1 MDNPRSSAPT
11 QPSCVNPGTGT
22 NPPARQCSAH
32 ARPFSYSYYR
42 QARMPRSSCWSRM
55 PAGCGNAWHAASAGS
70 RASLSRGDGLG
81 GSPCGARRS
90 AQVSVPQSR
99 RPSQPTDLIH
109 ITMHFAGG
117 RWVPGHRDCR
127 QGGRLPGPAVVGTRS
142 QDVAAMTPA
151 RAAEASSW
159 PMPMTRPSTTRSGN
173 CGSADRPGSAAPRS
187 SAESSRVAFQNRTT
201 RAPSAS

>member
-109 ITMHFAGG
+109 ITMHFAGR
-117 RWVPGHRDCR
+117 RWVPGHRDCG
-127 QGGRLPGPAVVGTRS
+127 QGGRLPSPGRRRNEVSRCGGDDTGESRRSLILADADDPAEHDQERELW
-142 QDVAAMTPA
+142 QRRPA
-151 RAAEASSW
+151 RVGRAAVL
-159 PMPMTRPSTTRSGN
+159 
-173 CGSADRPGSAAPRS
+173 DR
-187 SAESSRVAFQNRTT
+187 
-201 RAPSAS
+201 